1 MSYTRSIL
9 APYIGETPP
18 PKIGSELPDIMTIN
32 QSNIKGG
39 KRKPRG
45 KGISSGGKLPN
56 SKGLHIAKN
65 DSLFGNPENPWIS
78 FLQTYGNR
86 GLTMPELREK
96 YHNMQ
101 VSVGG
106 RRHMKGKG
114 LNEKKAVAMYHP
126 NLFNPKY
133 LGGSQLAIGEYNNYA
148 GPRALGLGGSE
159 SLFTVSKQ
167 NPGYRTRQVNTH
179 HEQGKLNQRN
189 LAIDLGGL

>member
-18 PKIGSELPDIMTIN
+18 PPIGAELPDIMTIN
-32 QSNIKGG
+32 QPHGG
-39 KRKPRG
+39 KRRSKG
-45 KGISSGGKLPN
+45 KGISSGGKLNIAPN
-56 SKGLHIAKN
+56 ASIYG
-65 DSLFGNPENPWIS
+65 DPENPWIS
-78 FLQTYGNR
+78 FLQTYGHR
-86 GLTMPELREK
+86 GLTMAELRQK

-106 RRHMKGKG
+106 RRHMTGKG
-114 LNEKKAVAMYHP
+114 YNEKKAVAMYHP
-126 NLFNPKY
+126 NIFNPKY

-159 SLFTVSKQ
+159 SIFTISKQ
-167 NPGYRTRQVNTH
+167 KPLSRTRQVNAKREH
-179 HEQGKLNQRN
+179 NKYDQRN